1 MAELNSFVDYF
12 RKRYGARLQKVVVDA
27 GFTCP
32 NRDGS
37 KGVGGCSFCLND
49 AFHPNYCTPDKP
61 IHQQIDEGI
70 EFHTVRYRHAQRYI
84 AYFQPYSNTY
94 APVEKL
100 RELYATALS
109 HPLIEGIV
117 VGTRPD
123 CVDAEKL
130 DLLQSIQEGTFNYRD
145 YAVEGVFSGG
155 GTADS
160 DGRPVVSDGRTGIS
174 ESGAVAS
181 EGRSGVSESGV
192 VVSDG
197 RTGVSES
204 GADASEGRTG
214 VSESGADASEGRSGV
229 SESGT
234 DASEGRSGVSE
245 SGVAVSDGKPGVS
258 ESGAVASEDGA
269 VVSGGGKKIVIV
281 EYGIESCYDKTLRR
295 INRCHDFEC
304 ARKAVEETARRGL
317 TQCAHFIF
325 GLPGESLREMM
336 DEAEMINSLP
346 VTAVKFHQLQ
356 IIRGTRMEKEF
367 ELHRDEFHEF
377 TLDGYLDFMADFIS
391 HLRSDIYIDRFAGE
405 VPPRFLSPLQNSW
418 GLVRYQELLAML
430 RKRMSAG

>member
-160 DGRPVVSDGRTGIS
+160 DRMP
-174 ESGAVAS
+174 
-181 EGRSGVSESGV
+181 

-204 GADASEGRTG
+204 GAVASEGGTG
-214 VSESGADASEGRSGV
+214 VSESGV
-229 SESGT
+229 
-234 DASEGRSGVSE
+234 
-245 SGVAVSDGKPGVS
+245 
-258 ESGAVASEDGA
+258 
-269 VVSGGGKKIVIV
+269 
-281 EYGIESCYDKTLRR
+281 C
-295 INRCHDFEC
+295 CF
-304 ARKAVEETARRGL
+304 
-317 TQCAHFIF
+317 
-325 GLPGESLREMM
+325 
-336 DEAEMINSLP
+336 
-346 VTAVKFHQLQ
+346 
-356 IIRGTRMEKEF
+356 
-367 ELHRDEFHEF
+367 
-377 TLDGYLDFMADFIS
+377 
-391 HLRSDIYIDRFAGE
+391 
-405 VPPRFLSPLQNSW
+405 
-418 GLVRYQELLAML
+418 
-430 RKRMSAG
+430 

>member
-130 DLLQSIQEGTFNYRD
+130 DLLQSIQEGTFNYHD
-145 YAVEGVFSGG
+145 YAVEGVPSES

-160 DGRPVVSDGRTGIS
+160 DRRP
-174 ESGAVAS
+174 
-181 EGRSGVSESGV
+181 

-204 GADASEGRTG
+204 GADASEGGTG

-229 SESGT
+229 SESG
-234 DASEGRSGVSE
+234 V
-245 SGVAVSDGKPGVS
+245 VVSDGKPGVS
-258 ESGAVASEDGA
+258 ESGVVVSDGRTGISESGVAVSDGRTGVSESGVVDSEDGA

-336 DEAEMINSLP
+336 DEAEIINSLP

-391 HLRSDIYIDRFAGE
+391 RLRSDIYIDRFAGE